1 MLCASVVVR
10 VPRTHDVRCLTRGV
24 QHLCGVRTEG
34 NPAMEDTTENCIALG
49 DGRLVLTR
57 RRGRGTLK
65 PVALLVSPAVE
76 GYAMAMLTI
85 RAIYEDGKLRPLQLL
100 PLQEHECV
108 LVQVLRQCTVAE
120 TSGLLPG
127 LPLAIIREVAEG
139 KGYSVLS

>member
-1 MLCASVVVR
+1 MSTR
-10 VPRTHDVRCLTRGV
+10 VSTAHAGRTRGRHPLSV
-24 QHLCGVRTEG
+24 SPQRH
-34 NPAMEDTTENCIALG
+34 G

-57 RRGRGTLK
+57 RRRRGTLK

-76 GYAMAMLTI
+76 GYAMATLTI
-85 RAIYEDGKLRPLQLL
+85 RAIYEDGKLRPLQPL

-139 KGYSVLS
+139 EEYSVLS